1 MNRFAEL
8 LDRLA
13 YEPGRNNK
21 LRLLTS
27 YFREVE
33 DPDRG
38 YALAALTGALS
49 FKHAKPAL
57 IRDLIAARTDPVL
70 FALSYDY
77 VGDLSETVALM
88 WPKAGAR
95 QQRVS
100 GYPPPQPSPT
110 RGEGAEWHPELASR
124 STADSGST
132 RSKPAAGNPS
142 AAAVS
147 LASST
152 SALSVPS
159 PLVGEGQGGGS
170 PTGGLSEAPPPGSHA
185 AGHNNPPP
193 PTLTEVV
200 TTLRTL
206 GKTEMPKQLAQWLDE
221 LDETGRWALLKL
233 VTGALR
239 IGISARLAKTAAA
252 ALGDKDPHDVE
263 LVWPGLAPPYLD
275 LFAWLEGR
283 GDKPVNR
290 DPAPFR
296 PVMLAHAVEDGD
308 FASMTASDY
317 IAEWKWDGI
326 RVQAVSGRESDGRMV
341 TRLYSRSGEDITA
354 SFPDLLPSL
363 HLPGAIDGELLV
375 VRDKRVQSF
384 NVLQQRLNRKTVSP
398 KLMKEYPIHL
408 RAYDLL
414 GDEENDL
421 RELPFEQRRERL
433 EAFIKRLD
441 EPRVDLSPTVAFS
454 TWDELTAARA
464 DPASAGAGDDAEA
477 VEGVMLKRRD
487 AVYLPGRPK
496 GQWWKWKRDPHIID
510 AVLMY
515 AQRGHG
521 KRSSYYSD
529 YTFGVWTSGDAG
541 DQLVPV
547 GKAYFGFTD
556 EELLQIDRFVRRNT
570 TEKFGPVRH
579 VVHEPEQ
586 GLVLEVAFEGLQKSP
601 RHKSGVAMRF
611 PRINRLRWDKPPRD
625 ADRLETLERM
635 LKSEAAG

>member
-21 LRLLTS
+21 LRLITS
-27 YFREVE
+27 YFRETA

-49 FKHAKPAL
+49 FKHAKAGL
-57 IRDLIAARTDPVL
+57 IRDLISARTDPVL

-88 WPKAGAR
+88 WPKA
-95 QQRVS
+95 
-100 GYPPPQPSPT
+100 
-110 RGEGAEWHPELASR
+110 EL
-124 STADSGST
+124 
-132 RSKPAAGNPS
+132 
-142 AAAVS
+142 
-147 LASST
+147 LA
-152 SALSVPS
+152 
-159 PLVGEGQGGGS
+159 
-170 PTGGLSEAPPPGSHA
+170 
-185 AGHNNPPP
+185 HNNPPP

-206 GKTEMPKQLAQWLDE
+206 GKAELPAQLARWLDE

-233 VTGALR
+233 VTGGMR
-239 IGISARLAKTAAA
+239 IGVSARLAKTAAA

-263 LVWPGLAPPYLD
+263 LMWPGLAPPYPE

-283 GDKPVNR
+283 AEKPVNL

-296 PVMLAHAVEDGD
+296 PVMLAHAIEDGD
-308 FASMTASDY
+308 FTHLDPTHY

-326 RVQAVSGRESDGRMV
+326 RIQAVSGRDDKGNIV
-341 TRLYSRSGEDITA
+341 ARLYSRSGEDITA

-363 HLPGAIDGELLV
+363 RLPGAIDGELLV
-375 VRDKRVQSF
+375 LRDSRVQSF
-384 NVLQQRLNRKTVSP
+384 NVLQQRLNRKVVSA
-398 KLMKEYPIHL
+398 KLIKDYPIHL

-414 GDEENDL
+414 GDGENDL
-421 RELPFEQRRERL
+421 RELPFEQRRTKL
-433 EAFIKRLD
+433 EAFVKQLD
-441 EPRVDLSPTVAFS
+441 DSRIDLSPTIPFAA
-454 TWDELTAARA
+454 WADLTAARA
-464 DPASAGAGDDAEA
+464 DPASAGAGDDADA

-487 AVYLPGRPK
+487 AAYLPGRPK

-529 YTFGVWTSGDAG
+529 YTFGVWTAGEGG

-579 VVHEPEQ
+579 VVHEPDQ
-586 GLVLEVAFEGLQKSP
+586 GLVLEVAFEGLARSP

-611 PRINRLRWDKPPRD
+611 PRISRLRWDKPPAE
-625 ADRLETLERM
+625 ADRLETLERL
-635 LKSEAAG
+635 LKAEAQEVSPSPALIPAKAGIQ

>member
-49 FKHAKPAL
+49 FKHAKPGL

-88 WPKAGAR
+88 WPK
-95 QQRVS
+95 
-100 GYPPPQPSPT
+100 T
-110 RGEGAEWHPELASR
+110 ASL
-124 STADSGST
+124 
-132 RSKPAAGNPS
+132 PAC
-142 AAAVS
+142 
-147 LASST
+147 
-152 SALSVPS
+152 
-159 PLVGEGQGGGS
+159 GGGLGPAS
-170 PTGGLSEAPPPGSHA
+170 CSGKGEVRQMPNL
-185 AGHNNPPP
+185 HNEPPP

-200 TTLRTL
+200 TTLHML
-206 GKTEMPKQLAQWLDE
+206 GKTELPKQLSRWLDE

-233 VTGALR
+233 VTGAMR

-252 ALGDKDPHDVE
+252 DLGGKDPHEIE
-263 LVWPGLAPPYLD
+263 LMWPGLTPPYLD

-283 GDKPVNR
+283 AEKPVNL
-290 DPAPFR
+290 DPVPFR
-296 PVMLAHAVEDGD
+296 PVMLAHAIENTEFVNLDPAD
-308 FASMTASDY
+308 F

-326 RVQAVSGRESDGRMV
+326 RVQAVSGRDACGHRL
-341 TRLYSRSGEDITA
+341 TRLYSRSGEDITK

-375 VRDKRVQSF
+375 MRGGRVQSF
-384 NVLQQRLNRKTVSP
+384 NVLQQRLNRKVVSP
-398 KLMKEYPIHL
+398 KLMTEYPIHL

-414 GDEENDL
+414 GDGDTDL
-421 RELPFEQRRERL
+421 RTLPFVERRKRL
-433 EAFIKRLD
+433 EAFVAKLD
-441 EPRVDLSPTVAFS
+441 DPRIDLSPTIAFKN
-454 TWDELTAARA
+454 WDDLTAARR
-464 DPASAGAGDDAEA
+464 DPAAAGAGEDAEA

-487 AVYLPGRPK
+487 ALYLPGRPK

-529 YTFGVWTSGDAG
+529 YTFGVWTSGEAG
-541 DQLVPV
+541 DELVPV

-570 TEKFGPVRH
+570 VEKFGPVRH
-579 VVHEPEQ
+579 VVHEPDQ
-586 GLVLEVAFEGLQKSP
+586 GLVLEVAFEGLARSA
-601 RHKSGVAMRF
+601 RHKSGIAMRF
-611 PRINRLRWDKPPRD
+611 PRVSRLRWDKPPRE
-625 ADRLETLERM
+625 ADRLETLERL
-635 LKSEAAG
+635 LKAEANQTLAHSNQANIGPAQEEASS